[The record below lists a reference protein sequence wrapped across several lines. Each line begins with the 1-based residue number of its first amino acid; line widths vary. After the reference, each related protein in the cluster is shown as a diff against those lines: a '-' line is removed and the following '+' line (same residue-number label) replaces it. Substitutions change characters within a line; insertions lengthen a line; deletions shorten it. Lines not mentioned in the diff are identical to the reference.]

1 MMILIFVLSSA
12 ADLISKRLATLYL
25 QNTSIPVI
33 KDILHFTYVE
43 NTGAAF
49 GMYKGGRWFFV
60 ITTIVIIGGIIF
72 MLLKYKP
79 QQKLVK
85 FSSALVIAGAV
96 GNLID
101 RIYNGFVVDFID
113 FRVINYPVFNIA
125 DCCVVVGAILF
136 AVWVIFFENK
146 NEKN

>member
-1 MMILIFVLSSA
+1 MMVLIIALSLM
-12 ADLISKRLATLYL
+12 ADLVTKRLATLYL
-25 QNTSIPVI
+25 QNTSFPVI
-33 KDILHFTYVE
+33 KNVLHLTYVE

-49 GMYKGGRWFFV
+49 GMYKGGRWFFI
-60 ITTIVIIGGIIF
+60 ITTVLILCGIVF
-72 MLLKYKP
+72 MLIKYKP

-85 FSSALVIAGAV
+85 VSSALVMAGAV

-125 DCCVVVGAILF
+125 DCCVVVGAVLF
-136 AVWVIFFENK
+136 AVWVIFFEK
-146 NEKN
+146 K

>member
-1 MMILIFVLSSA
+1 MMILIFVLSLA